1 MEIEDCFFDTSDYE
15 MTNKKLGEGAFGK
28 VYVVESENSDILYCV
43 KIINTNGAF
52 SSRDQKVFLRESLIL
67 HKLSHPSI
75 VKFYGINFHS
85 FDDPTILNPTILTEY
100 IPNGSLKDILDK
112 EKKSIADNSAFV
124 YSEYQM
130 Q

>member
-52 SSRDQKVFLRESLIL
+52 SSRDQNVFLRESLIL

-85 FDDPTILNPTILTEY
+85 FDDPTILTEY

-112 EKKSIADNSAFV
+112 EKKSIADNSTFV